1 MRRSYLDALLVLLWS
16 VPRAA
21 QAADP
26 KFEVQL
32 KRAWVEFY
40 KDRASVDANMV
51 IHHSHQHPNTVGSGS
66 DDGDLHFSGES
77 KEIGLPFVAEVTNA
91 ASEKKAVEYIKKVAA
106 ENEET
111 TGAEQA
117 VALTGAWRLWFEHP
131 STSQIQG
138 QPNKFMPD
146 NTNPNH
152 SFEIHPSPPSE
163 RPQWR
168 ST

>member
-1 MRRSYLDALLVLLWS
+1 MWQSSRSALVLL
-16 VPRAA
+16 VALMA
-21 QAADP
+21 GATEAADP

-91 ASEKKAVEYIKKVAA
+91 ASETKAVEYIKKVAA

-111 TGAEQA
+111 TG
-117 VALTGAWRLWFEHP
+117 
-131 STSQIQG
+131 
-138 QPNKFMPD
+138 
-146 NTNPNH
+146 
-152 SFEIHPSPPSE
+152 
-163 RPQWR
+163 
-168 ST
+168 